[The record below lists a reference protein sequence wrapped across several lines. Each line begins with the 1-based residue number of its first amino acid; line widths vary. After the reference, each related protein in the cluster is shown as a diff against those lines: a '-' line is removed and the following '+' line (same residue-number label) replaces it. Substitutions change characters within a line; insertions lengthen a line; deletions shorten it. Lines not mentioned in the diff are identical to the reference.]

1 MKKKKV
7 LQFNGVT
14 WTVLTARSP
23 EMLAPAKIPV
33 AAGKKMENT
42 EKNVFSPRKSGPM
55 FSIIMAAEEEDEEI
69 HGHEANVERENRQS
83 SWWND
88 DNKQRDE

>member
-1 MKKKKV
+1 MTGKV
-7 LQFNGVT
+7 LT
-14 WTVLTARSP
+14 ERSP

-42 EKNVFSPRKSGPM
+42 EKNVSSRKSGPM

-69 HGHEANVERENRQS
+69 HGHEANIERETNRLPV
-83 SWWND
+83 
-88 DNKQRDE
+88 KQQQQT